1 MKSIRTQLAGVSLTR
16 MAVWK
21 TCALVGAG
29 LGISACS
36 VLKCSTNDPPDT
48 AVDAGPD
55 TRNGYIDRWAPDAAD
70 VGVCAPPGDDAG
82 VVHDW
87 PGFRRL
93 SEIDPCC
100 PFDVAQDL
108 SLAVPYKWVACADTD
123 GGGCQQLDIPFGP
136 NGETPDLRTSMTRST
151 GGGGRLYLLRLSVPP
166 DGADETIVYDI
177 ATGAVEGVWRLSN
190 GPTNGRCNEAIIG
203 SVDNKALMMVTLY
216 PTALEHDAL
225 NRVAVGT
232 IKSLSASPIAVHDLP
247 NTGVDWGNMLPY
259 SSTERLG
266 LEYLNNNYKMLTC
279 DLSGDAANPCV
290 KVNLASVSALLLFD
304 FIEGDTIFATSNYG
318 TTGWEQEYVVD
329 PKGTV
334 SLFRSNPKA
343 HIDGTCSDENTI
355 VWTETYGSVNS
366 SDPQA
371 LTEVWS
377 APFTSDPSTLAST
390 AKKIAVLP
398 KPSISNRVKCFNGY
412 YAWARNDL
420 YVVRLSDG
428 AIVTGPNWFLK
439 PKGDQLP
446 LYVTSTEVWE
456 NVRGPVDDAGTFG
469 YRLMRFTL
477 PVWP

>member
-1 MKSIRTQLAGVSLTR
+1 
-16 MAVWK
+16 MALWK

-29 LGISACS
+29 LGISACG
-36 VLKCSTNDPPDT
+36 VLRCSTSDPPDA

-55 TRNGYIDRWAPDAAD
+55 TRIKYIDRWVPDTGDTAD
-70 VGVCAPPGDDAG
+70 VGTCAPPGDDAG

-108 SLAVPYKWVACADTD
+108 SLAVPYKWVPCGDSD

-136 NGETPDLRTSMTRST
+136 NGETPELTVSVTRNINS
-151 GGGGRLYLLRLSVPP
+151 GSRLYVLRRSLPP
-166 DGADETIVYDI
+166 DLTYETTVYDM
-177 ATGAVEGVWRLSN
+177 TTKAVEGLWRFSN
-190 GPTNGRCNEAIIG
+190 APSANGRCDVEIVG
-203 SVDNKALMMVTLY
+203 SVDDKALLMASLF
-216 PTALEHDAL
+216 PTALEPGTL

-232 IKSLSASPIAVHDLP
+232 IQSLSTSPVAIHDLA
-247 NTGVDWGNMLPY
+247 NTGVDWSNMLPY

-266 LEYLNNNYKMLTC
+266 LEYLYNDYKMLTC
-279 DLSGDAANPCV
+279 DLSGDVAAPCV
-290 KVNLASVSALLLFD
+290 KVNLASAPALLLFD

-318 TTGWEQEYVVD
+318 TTGWEQEYVID
-329 PKGTV
+329 PNGKV
-334 SLFRSNPKA
+334 ALFRANPKA
-343 HIDGTCSDENTI
+343 HIDGTCSDGNTL

-366 SDPQA
+366 GDPQT
-371 LTEVWS
+371 LTEIWS
-377 APFTSDPSTLAST
+377 APFTSNPATLAST

-398 KPSISNRVKCFNGY
+398 KASVSNRVKCFNGY

-428 AIVTGPNWFLK
+428 AVVTGPTWFLK

-446 LYVTSTEVWE
+446 AYVTSTEVWE
-456 NVRGPVDDAGTFG
+456 NVHGPVDDAGTFG
-469 YRLMRFTL
+469 NRLMRFTL
-477 PVWP
+477 PAWP